1 MSLLHY
7 NTLTDFFPIFD
18 PGGIKQPANREKR
31 LKLKKNA
38 QSMFLTYK
46 TSNKNA
52 GHLNHKMFPKQP
64 VYPYP
69 YLNIS
74 SPVHMGY

>member
-7 NTLTDFFPIFD
+7 NTLTVFFPIFD

-31 LKLKKNA
+31 LKLKQNA
-38 QSMFLTYK
+38 QFMFLTYK

-52 GHLNHKMFPKQP
+52 GHLN
-64 VYPYP
+64 
-69 YLNIS
+69 
-74 SPVHMGY
+74 